1 MILIDRFVNKERSII
16 LKVFQFYANRKG
28 IENYIR

>member
-1 MILIDRFVNKERSII
+1 MILIDRFVNKGRGII
-16 LKVFQFYANRKG
+16 LKVFQFYVNHKG